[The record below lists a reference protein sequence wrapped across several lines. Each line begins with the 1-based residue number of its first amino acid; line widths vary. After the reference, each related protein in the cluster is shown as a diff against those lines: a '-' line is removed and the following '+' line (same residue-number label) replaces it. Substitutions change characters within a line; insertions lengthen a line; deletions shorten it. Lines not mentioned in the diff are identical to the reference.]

1 MDNTDKKLQQ
11 LLARFVNGE
20 LLTRREKELKD
31 KREKENKKTPTN
43 AGVGRGFARPGQLRP
58 RRR

>member
-1 MDNTDKKLQQ
+1 MDKNDKKLQK

-20 LLTRREKELKD
+20 ILTRQEIELKA
-31 KREKENKKTPTN
+31 KREKENKKIPQS

-58 RRR
+58 KRR